1 MKVSDYQGTLKASN
15 YLKPLTPGTPVTVT
29 VTVGDYVYQMEAD
42 VADVDDKNA
51 TITLKAATPLYETR
65 LKFVST
71 AITSDQILQAADI
84 TIKQNGE
91 PLSNQEGQ
99 SAAMVIPS
107 MQISYDEANTGHLTV
122 YLPENKNKTEISVTV
137 PGLNDGN
144 PITKSGET
152 ISTTPNEIEM
162 FHDDTVCSHEYY
174 NADGFCEACG
184 AYQEAKNWKG
194 YYEIYNAG
202 QLFWFAKQVNDSN
215 IPNNSNLKLMKDIEI
230 PGGHDWTSIRDKS
243 NIWSFEGTIEGNYH
257 VISRTATC

>member
-1 MKVSDYQGTLKASN
+1 M
-15 YLKPLTPGTPVTVT
+15 
-29 VTVGDYVYQMEAD
+29 
-42 VADVDDKNA
+42 
-51 TITLKAATPLYETR
+51 
-65 LKFVST
+65 
-71 AITSDQILQAADI
+71 
-84 TIKQNGE
+84 
-91 PLSNQEGQ
+91 
-99 SAAMVIPS
+99 
-107 MQISYDEANTGHLTV
+107 
-122 YLPENKNKTEISVTV
+122 TV

-243 NIWSFEGTIEGNYH
+243 NTWSFEGDY
-257 VISRTATC
+257 